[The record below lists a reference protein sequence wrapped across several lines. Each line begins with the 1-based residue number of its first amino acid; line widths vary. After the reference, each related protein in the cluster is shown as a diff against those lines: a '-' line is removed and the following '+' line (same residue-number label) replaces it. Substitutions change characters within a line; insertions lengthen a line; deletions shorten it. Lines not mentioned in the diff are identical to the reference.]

1 VLGEQ
6 TIYLDEV
13 GGSFL
18 TLNGLVPY
26 LVSVKSSTRLH
37 AEANSVLV
45 ATPRVAYCNGPY
57 VSLSD

>member
-6 TIYLDEV
+6 TVYLDEV

-18 TLNGLVPY
+18 TLASLVQY
-26 LVSVKSSTRLH
+26 LVSVKPSTRLH
-37 AEANSVLV
+37 AEASSVLV

-57 VSLSD
+57 ISLSD